1 MTRAHIAAAAL
12 LALIG
17 TAAGAQQT
25 ARVAVSPD
33 SKLWIEGTSNLHD
46 WTCKAEKLDAAIDLE
61 AAAASQLSV
70 APPKSLKR
78 VQVTVPVKSL
88 KCGHD
93 AMDNIMYKSLNADAS
108 PNISYV
114 LTTFEAATGDS
125 AKTFTLHALGTL
137 TVAGKENALAMDV
150 VATRSSDGSIKA
162 TGTVP
167 LKMADYGIKP
177 PKALLGTLK
186 TGNDVKIKFELIVG
200 AKAIATAFN
209 QP

>member
-1 MTRAHIAAAAL
+1 MTRAHIAAVAL

-17 TAAGAQQT
+17 TASGAQET
-25 ARVAVSPD
+25 ARIPVSSD
-33 SKLWIEGTSNLHD
+33 SKLWIEGTSNLHA

-70 APPKSLKR
+70 APPKALKR
-78 VQVTVPVKSL
+78 VQVTVPVRSL

-93 AMDNIMYKSLNADAS
+93 AMDKIMYKSLAADAS
-108 PNISYV
+108 PTISYV
-114 LTTFEAATGDS
+114 LTTFDAAADDT
-125 AKTFTLHALGTL
+125 AKTFTLHAMGTL
-137 TVAGKENALAMDV
+137 TVAGKQNALAMDV
-150 VATRSSDGSIKA
+150 VATRSPDGSIKA

-167 LKMADYGIKP
+167 LKMTDYGIKP
-177 PKALLGTLK
+177 PTALLGTLK
-186 TGNDVKIKFELIVG
+186 TGNDVKIKFELTVG